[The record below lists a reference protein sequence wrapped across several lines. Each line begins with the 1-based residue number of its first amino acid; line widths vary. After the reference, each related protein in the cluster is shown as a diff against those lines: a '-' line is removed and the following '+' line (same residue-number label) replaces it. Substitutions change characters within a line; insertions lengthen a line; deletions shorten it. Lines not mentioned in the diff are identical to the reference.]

1 MPRSGIQGSR
11 HADLTSGERTLP
23 NPLVRWRRSIGTE
36 NHVSKNYAVGLEI
49 SCPGGAYYWAPEI
62 PGSKRLA
69 GATPSTCELAHNR
82 GSVLSEMAQAQ
93 IHTVGVRNPLGQG
106 YWQDIPAAMSPQKPR
121 LRR

>member
-1 MPRSGIQGSR
+1 MKGSSQMAAI
-11 HADLTSGERTLP
+11 ADLP

-62 PGSKRLA
+62 PSSKRLA

-82 GSVLSEMAQAQ
+82 GSVLSEMARAQ
-93 IHTVGVRNPLGQG
+93 IHTVGVRIRLGRVIG
-106 YWQDIPAAMSPQKPR
+106 RTSRPPCHPR
-121 LRR
+121 SRIQLSARLAG